1 MQKFTVEK
9 KTLLPLLAAMQP
21 ICTKR
26 TTFDATSSLYFQ
38 VGQRELVIKSTDLE
52 VSLQASC
59 MLEESTFTETVT
71 FLVAGRRIF
80 DIVRE
85 LEGIITFELV
95 NHTLNLRAHGVN
107 LSLNIKAAEEFPAF
121 PERIEN
127 LMNIATKDLT
137 ELLESVSFLIPQNNS
152 NPGLNGLFVEVS
164 PEGLTMTATDGHCLA
179 QSSSKVYSLAHA
191 RSWLIPRRAIFE
203 LKKLLET
210 FGDQNVFV
218 GICSHQLVFSGEIFN
233 FFTKLLVT
241 PFPEYRPILEKN
253 SFVPAR
259 IDRNQFIK
267 TLRRSACLLSGQ
279 FLATKFTF
287 TPDRLK
293 VALYNKEVG
302 SLEEELAIAG
312 FETNNELELRFYT
325 PYLLNGLQV
334 LPEEGLRF
342 YLKNNAKPIIFE
354 STKEDVQIIYLVMPV
369 SPTHAMQA

>member
-1 MQKFTVEK
+1 MMQKFTVDK
-9 KTLLPLLAAMQP
+9 KILLPLLSAMQP
-21 ICTKR
+21 ICPKR
-26 TTFDATSSLYFQ
+26 TTLDATSSLYFQ
-38 VGQRELVIKSTDLE
+38 VGQRELVLKSTDLE

-59 MLEESTFTETVT
+59 MVEESTLTETIT
-71 FLVAGRRIF
+71 FLVGGRRIF

-85 LEGIITFELV
+85 LEGIIAFELV
-95 NHTLNLRAHGVN
+95 HHTLHLRAQGVN
-107 LSLNIKAAEEFPAF
+107 LSLNIKPTEEFPAF

-137 ELLESVSFLIPQNNS
+137 ELLECVSFLIPQNNS

-164 PEGLTMTATDGHCLA
+164 PEGLTMTTTDGHCLA
-179 QSSSKVYSLAHA
+179 QACSKTYSLPAA

-210 FGDQNVFV
+210 FGDQHIFV
-218 GICSHQLVFSGEIFN
+218 GICSQQLVFSGEIFN

-241 PFPEYRPILEKN
+241 PFPEYRQILDKS
-253 SFVPAR
+253 SFMPAR

-287 TPDRLK
+287 MRERLK

-302 SLEEELAIAG
+302 SLEEELALAD
-312 FETNNELELRFYT
+312 FEASTELEIRFYT
-325 PYLLNGLQV
+325 PYLLNGLQA
-334 LPEEGLRF
+334 LPEEGLQC

-354 STKEDVQIIYLVMPV
+354 AAHQDVKVTYLVMPV
-369 SPTHAMQA
+369 SPTHMQA